1 MGSHPMV
8 KQGMKRKAKGDSILN
23 LSSYNPRA
31 CLIMTGCRK
40 CCKDEKLG
48 KSKEVPRAATPG
60 AARLADGQGPT
71 QPTSQLCN
79 HKEEPP
85 GDPQSTHLFLFFS
98 RKKPPKHP
106 MPEPVACSDVS
117 LPSTEYSDAHP
128 CTNPAKDFFL
138 SSTGSSGWFN
148 KHFMTFIYFLTTQ
161 PAQSSTS
168 PCSHACFILALKLHQ
183 SSP

>member
-1 MGSHPMV
+1 MRNLENPRRYQEQLHQEQPDWWMARARPSPC
-8 KQGMKRKAKGDSILN
+8 
-23 LSSYNPRA
+23 LSSVTTKRNPQE
-31 CLIMTGCRK
+31 TVTK
-40 CCKDEKLG
+40 
-48 KSKEVPRAATPG
+48 
-60 AARLADGQGPT
+60 
-71 QPTSQLCN
+71 
-79 HKEEPP
+79 HPP
-85 GDPQSTHLFLFFS
+85 FFFFFPP

-117 LPSTEYSDAHP
+117 HPSTEYSDTHP

-168 PCSHACFILALKLHQ
+168 PCSHACSSLALKLCR